1 MLGAVQKGRQPDVAA
16 VAPALRDEIT
26 GHCVEY
32 LLRARRKG
40 APVDSV
46 ARFHLANGA
55 RLERLNWM
63 GDPSKAGIRRSL
75 GLMVNYVYRPEDVE
89 RNHEAYAKRGKI
101 VAAPRFARRR

>member
-1 MLGAVQKGRQPDVAA
+1 VGAASPS
-16 VAPALRDEIT
+16 LREEIT

-75 GLMVNYVYRPEDVE
+75 GLMVNYVYRRADLE
-89 RNHEAYAKRGKI
+89 RNHEAYVKRGKV
-101 VAAPRFARRR
+101 VAAPRFGRPRGQS